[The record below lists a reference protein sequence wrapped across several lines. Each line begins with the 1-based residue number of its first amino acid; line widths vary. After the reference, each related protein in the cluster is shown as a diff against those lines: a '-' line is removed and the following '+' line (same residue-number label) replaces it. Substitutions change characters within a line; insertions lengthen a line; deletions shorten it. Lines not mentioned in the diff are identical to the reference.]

1 MIIEEFRKSL
11 KKNILKKF
19 VFFGQ
24 NVTYGSKIS
33 GLTKDIEKIKNI
45 KIYNTQNSE
54 NSLVGFGL
62 GLMLNNSNS
71 IYFAK
76 QLDFLLLAFD
86 HLVNTY
92 NYILFKKKIGSF
104 SIITYIVDSGY
115 EGPQSRLH
123 NFQEISS
130 LSFVDCNYLVFPQD
144 IELNLKKI
152 RKRNFKIFCL
162 SQRYSKSKYNPRL
175 IQKIKNHN
183 IFQYK
188 KGKNGTI
195 ISIGFASYR
204 AYELIKSKN
213 LDVNFY
219 VVTNP
224 LEKIP
229 INILNKILKQ
239 KFLYIFDD
247 SRSKVKNIDYIFE
260 FFRSKK
266 ENFIIKT
273 FFRNESIKKLYVNSD
288 KY

>member
-1 MIIEEFRKSL
+1 MIIEEFRKNL

-19 VFFGQ
+19 IFFGQ
-24 NVTYGSKIS
+24 NITYGSRIS
-33 GLTKDIEKIKNI
+33 GLTKDIEKIKNT

-130 LSFVDCNYLVFPQD
+130 LSFVDCNYLIFPQD
-144 IELNLKKI
+144 IKISLKKI
-152 RKRNFKIFCL
+152 RQNNFKIFCL
-162 SQRYSKSKYNPRL
+162 SQRYSKVKHNPKL
-175 IQKIKNHN
+175 INQINNHN

-204 AYELIKSKN
+204 AYELIESKN

-224 LEKIP
+224 LEIFPKK
-229 INILNKILKQ
+229 ILNKILRQ
-239 KFLYIFDD
+239 KFLYIFEDT
-247 SRSKVKNIDYIFE
+247 RSKVKNLDYIFE
-260 FFRSKK
+260 YIRKKKKKFCNKNFF
-266 ENFIIKT
+266 
-273 FFRNESIKKLYVNSD
+273 
-288 KY
+288 